1 MHPGALRRALPM
13 PIKRGLKWLM
23 GWAYASWRRIRPFTP
38 TTRKTPV
45 GERTPR
51 YGSAPALGSLPPG
64 ALDCLLAA
72 NPHGVYCVPR
82 ASEHRAV
89 SQAIMAA
96 GVWESDT
103 LELLRAADPGGDIV
117 HAGTFFGDFLP
128 ALAHSRRDGAQV
140 WAFEPNRE
148 NYRAA
153 QITMLLN
160 DLQNV
165 MLRNAGLGAQRASVL
180 LATTDR
186 EGTPLGGA
194 SRVIKDPA
202 RARWYTN
209 EQVEL
214 LKLDELIEP
223 DRRVAAVHFD
233 VEGHEQEALSGAL
246 ATIERCRP
254 VLVLETMPDS
264 AWIERHLTPLGY
276 RAAGEVD
283 INHVLRCA

>member
-1 MHPGALRRALPM
+1 M
-13 PIKRGLKWLM
+13 PIKRALKWLM
-23 GWAYASWRRIRPFTP
+23 GWAYASWRGMRRLGPAG
-38 TTRKTPV
+38 R
-45 GERTPR
+45 RTPGGGSTDR
-51 YGSAPALGSLPPG
+51 HGPIAGSAGLPPG

-72 NPHGVYCVPR
+72 NEHGVYCVPR

-96 GVWESDT
+96 RVWESDT
-103 LELLRAADPGGDIV
+103 LELLRAADPSGDIV

-128 ALAHSRRDGAQV
+128 ALANSRSDGAKV

-153 QITMLLN
+153 QITTLLN

-165 MLRNAGLGAQRASVL
+165 VLSNAGLGARRASVL
-180 LATTDR
+180 LATSDR

-202 RARWYTN
+202 RARWYAN
-209 EQVEL
+209 EEVEL
-214 LKLDELIEP
+214 LKLDEVIEP

-254 VLVLETMPDS
+254 VIVLETMPHS
-264 AWIERHLTPLGY
+264 AWIERHLSPLGY

-283 INHVLRCA
+283 INHVLRCG

>member
-1 MHPGALRRALPM
+1 MHLGALRRALPI

-23 GWAYASWRRIRPFTP
+23 GWAYVSWRRIRPFTP
-38 TTRKTPV
+38 ATR
-45 GERTPR
+45 RTPGGESTGH
-51 YGSAPALGSLPPG
+51 GSTPGSGSLPPG
-64 ALDCLLAA
+64 TLDCLLAA
-72 NPHGVYCVPR
+72 NAHGVYCVPR

-128 ALAHSRRDGAQV
+128 ALAHSRRDGAKV

-153 QITMLLN
+153 QITTVLN

-165 MLRNAGLGAQRASVL
+165 VLTNAGLGAQRGSAL

-194 SRVIKDPA
+194 SRVIKDRA

-214 LKLDELIEP
+214 LKLDEVIEP

-246 ATIERCRP
+246 AMIARCRP
-254 VLVLETMPDS
+254 VIVLETMPDS
-264 AWIERHLTPLGY
+264 AWIERHLAPLGY
-276 RAAGEVD
+276 RPAGEVD
-283 INHVLRCA
+283 INHVLRCG